1 MENKSDCPNIYYILV
16 NAKGERLYQY
26 PITKFIDIIEIYR
39 RNAVN
44 KGITCRIATVK
55 L

>member
-1 MENKSDCPNIYYILV
+1 MENKSNDPKIYYILI

-26 PITKFIDIIEIYR
+26 PITKFIDVIEIYR

-44 KGITCRIATVK
+44 KGIKCKITTVE

>member
-1 MENKSDCPNIYYILV
+1 MENKSIEPKIYYILV
-16 NAKGERLYQY
+16 NAKSERLWQY
-26 PITKFIDIIEIYR
+26 PITKYIDVIERYK

-44 KGITCRIATVK
+44 KGITCRIATVE

>member
-1 MENKSDCPNIYYILV
+1 MENKSNEPKIYYILI
-16 NAKGERLYQY
+16 NAKGKRLFEY
-26 PITKFIDIIEIYR
+26 PITRFIDIIEIYR

-44 KGITCRIATVK
+44 KGITCSITTVE

>member
-1 MENKSDCPNIYYILV
+1 MENKSIEPKIYYILV

-26 PITKFIDIIEIYR
+26 PITKFIDVIEIYR

-44 KGITCRIATVK
+44 KGITCRIATVE

>member
-16 NAKGERLYQY
+16 NAKGERLWQY
-26 PITKFIDIIEIYR
+26 PITKYIDVIERYK
-39 RNAVN
+39 RNAVD
-44 KGITCRIATVK
+44 KGVACRIATIE